1 MRYCEEGG
9 GRGLKVKPTTA
20 TEAISGLRG
29 TCIST
34 GEEGKKR
41 RTTKNVEEVEAK
53 LMMATEAI
61 LLLVYDH

>member
-1 MRYCEEGG
+1 M
-9 GRGLKVKPTTA
+9 KPTMA
-20 TEAISGLRG
+20 KEAISGFRG
-29 TCIST
+29 SCAST